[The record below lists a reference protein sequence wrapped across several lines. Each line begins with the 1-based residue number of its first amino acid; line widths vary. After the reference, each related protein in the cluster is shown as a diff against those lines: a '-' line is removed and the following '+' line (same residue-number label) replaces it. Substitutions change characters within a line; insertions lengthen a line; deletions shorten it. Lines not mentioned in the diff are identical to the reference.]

1 MKMNELTN
9 RLKGTIYGQAIGDAL
24 GLGTEG
30 MTDEDMAWKYP
41 NGIRHYSEIFQDR
54 HRKRWKIGDW
64 TDDTDMMLCIA
75 NAVIKDKGVNLT
87 TIAQNFKEWADGEP
101 MGIGENTYKVL
112 MIGDYVEKPLEV
124 SKKVWEMSNRQA
136 AANGGLMRTSIV
148 GLFPKAVE
156 ECAANICRL
165 THYDPRCVGSCVIVS
180 ELIHSLVYDNKGLTY
195 NRSHISYYSH
205 VAWMISRYKQ
215 IGGDDKYDDTY
226 HSLCKA
232 MNNRICQS
240 PIFNAPTYPGECIY
254 IPDMLVAI
262 VALSNYAHQ
271 YSGKYQSTVDKWI
284 EKASSEWIDQETG
297 LLASFLEED
306 HGKAQIALPVKGSYS
321 ALNCYYLSL
330 VAPKFAQE
338 QYELLKKNFRQ
349 DFLITGLKE
358 YHDRT
363 CLFGM
368 DIDAGPIIFNLSP
381 SGTGFVIGA
390 ATSLED
396 MEFRKQLLKTAEIG
410 GSTVSWFGSSHYLLA
425 NIALVGEAII
435 LAMRTSAPQTRMCN
449 K

>member
-1 MKMNELTN
+1 MK
-9 RLKGTIYGQAIGDAL
+9 D
-24 GLGTEG
+24 
-30 MTDEDMAWKYP
+30 
-41 NGIRHYSEIFQDR
+41 F
-54 HRKRWKIGDW
+54 DW
-64 TDDTDMMLCIA
+64 TMSKVKTIRRMVVFITIISVLIVVKVVWVKCAISGYGSFETERKDIIRRA
-75 NAVIKDKGVNLT
+75 NYLISKVAT
-87 TIAQNFKEWADGEP
+87 TPQKLLDEMP
-101 MGIGENTYKVL
+101 SGIGEQFQGEWAIYSCSMT
-112 MIGDYVEKPLEV
+112 
-124 SKKVWEMSNRQA
+124 
-136 AANGGLMRTSIV
+136 
-148 GLFPKAVE
+148 
-156 ECAANICRL
+156 CAALANIAILYPGNKELSIKYIREIIDIAL
-165 THYDPRCVGSCVIVS
+165 SEEIKEYDKMRWGEDPMDGI
-180 ELIHSLVYDNKGLTY
+180 YG

-215 IGGDDKYDDTY
+215 IGGDNKYDGLY

-232 MNNRICQS
+232 MNKRICQS

-262 VALSNYAHQ
+262 VALSNYAYQ
-271 YSGKYQSTVDKWI
+271 YDGKYQSTVDQWI

-306 HGKAQIALPVKGSYS
+306 NGKAQIVLPVKGSYS

-381 SGTGFVIGA
+381 SGTAFVIGA

-396 MEFRKQLLKTAEIG
+396 SVFRKQLLKTAEIG
-410 GSTVSWFGSSHYLLA
+410 GSSVSWFGSTHYLLA
-425 NIALVGEAII
+425 NMALVGEAIV
-435 LAMRTSAPQTRMCN
+435 LAMRTSSPQTRMYN

>member
-1 MKMNELTN
+1 MLMILSTIILLVGIKACWVSCSTSGHGSFEGEKNEIIRRANYLTSKVTTTPQK
-9 RLKGTIYGQAIGDAL
+9 LL
-24 GLGTEG
+24 
-30 MTDEDMAWKYP
+30 DEMP
-41 NGIRHYSEIFQDR
+41 S
-54 HRKRWKIGDW
+54 
-64 TDDTDMMLCIA
+64 
-75 NAVIKDKGVNLT
+75 
-87 TIAQNFKEWADGEP
+87 
-101 MGIGENTYKVL
+101 GIGEQFQGEWAIYSCSMT
-112 MIGDYVEKPLEV
+112 
-124 SKKVWEMSNRQA
+124 
-136 AANGGLMRTSIV
+136 
-148 GLFPKAVE
+148 
-156 ECAANICRL
+156 CAALANIAIL
-165 THYDPRCVGSCVIVS
+165 YPKNKELSIKFIGEIIDIALSEEIKEYDRIRWGEDPMDGI
-180 ELIHSLVYDNKGLTY
+180 YG

-215 IGGDDKYDDTY
+215 IGGDGKYDGMY

-232 MNNRICQS
+232 MSRRICQS
-240 PIFNAPTYPGECIY
+240 PIFNVPTYPGESIY
-254 IPDMLVAI
+254 VPDMLVAI

-271 YSGKYQSTVDKWI
+271 YDGKYQSTVDKWI
-284 EKASSEWIDQETG
+284 ERASSEWIDQETG

-306 HGKAQIALPVKGSYS
+306 NGKALVVLPVKGSYS

-368 DIDAGPIIFNLSP
+368 DIDAGPIIFNISP
-381 SGTGFVIGA
+381 SGTAFVIGA

-410 GSTVSWFGSSHYLLA
+410 GSTVSWFGTSHYLLA
-425 NIALVGEAII
+425 NIALVGEAIV
-435 LAMRTSAPQTRMCN
+435 LAMRTSAPITRITN
-449 K
+449 

>member
-1 MKMNELTN
+1 MVVYI
-9 RLKGTIYGQAIGDAL
+9 TIISVLIVVKVVWVKCAISGYGSFE
-24 GLGTEG
+24 TERKDNIRRANYLISKAA
-30 MTDEDMAWKYP
+30 TTPQKLLDEMP
-41 NGIRHYSEIFQDR
+41 S
-54 HRKRWKIGDW
+54 
-64 TDDTDMMLCIA
+64 
-75 NAVIKDKGVNLT
+75 
-87 TIAQNFKEWADGEP
+87 
-101 MGIGENTYKVL
+101 GIGEQFQGEWAIYSCSMT
-112 MIGDYVEKPLEV
+112 
-124 SKKVWEMSNRQA
+124 
-136 AANGGLMRTSIV
+136 
-148 GLFPKAVE
+148 
-156 ECAANICRL
+156 CAALANIAILYPGNKELSIKYIREIIDIAL
-165 THYDPRCVGSCVIVS
+165 SEEIKEYDKMRWGEDPMDGI
-180 ELIHSLVYDNKGLTY
+180 YG

-215 IGGDDKYDDTY
+215 IGGDNKYDGLY

-232 MNNRICQS
+232 MNKRICQS

-262 VALSNYAHQ
+262 VALSNYAYQ
-271 YSGKYQSTVDKWI
+271 YDGKYQSTVDQWI

-306 HGKAQIALPVKGSYS
+306 NGKAQIVLPVKGSYS

-381 SGTGFVIGA
+381 SGTAFVIGA

-396 MEFRKQLLKTAEIG
+396 SVFRKQLLKTAEIG
-410 GSTVSWFGSSHYLLA
+410 GSSVSWFGSTHYLLA
-425 NIALVGEAII
+425 NMALVGEAIV
-435 LAMRTSAPQTRMCN
+435 LAMRTSAPQTRINN

>member
-1 MKMNELTN
+1 MVVFITIISVLIVVKVVWVKCAISGYGSFETERKDIIRRANYLISKVATTPQKLLDEMPSVIGEQFQGEWAIYSCSMTCAALANIAILYPGNKELSIKYIREIIDIALSEEIKEYDKMRWGEDPMD
-9 RLKGTIYGQAIGDAL
+9 GIYG
-24 GLGTEG
+24 
-30 MTDEDMAWKYP
+30 
-41 NGIRHYSEIFQDR
+41 
-54 HRKRWKIGDW
+54 
-64 TDDTDMMLCIA
+64 
-75 NAVIKDKGVNLT
+75 
-87 TIAQNFKEWADGEP
+87 
-101 MGIGENTYKVL
+101 
-112 MIGDYVEKPLEV
+112 
-124 SKKVWEMSNRQA
+124 
-136 AANGGLMRTSIV
+136 
-148 GLFPKAVE
+148 
-156 ECAANICRL
+156 
-165 THYDPRCVGSCVIVS
+165 
-180 ELIHSLVYDNKGLTY
+180 

-215 IGGDDKYDDTY
+215 IGGDNKYDGLY

-232 MNNRICQS
+232 MNKRICQS

-262 VALSNYAHQ
+262 VALSNYAYQ
-271 YSGKYQSTVDKWI
+271 YDGKYQSTVDQWI

-306 HGKAQIALPVKGSYS
+306 NGKAQIVLPVKGSYS

-381 SGTGFVIGA
+381 SGTAFVIGA

-396 MEFRKQLLKTAEIG
+396 SVFRKQLLKTAEIG
-410 GSTVSWFGSSHYLLA
+410 GSSVSWFGSTHYLLA
-425 NIALVGEAII
+425 NMALVGEAIV
-435 LAMRTSAPQTRMCN
+435 LAMRTSAPQTRINN